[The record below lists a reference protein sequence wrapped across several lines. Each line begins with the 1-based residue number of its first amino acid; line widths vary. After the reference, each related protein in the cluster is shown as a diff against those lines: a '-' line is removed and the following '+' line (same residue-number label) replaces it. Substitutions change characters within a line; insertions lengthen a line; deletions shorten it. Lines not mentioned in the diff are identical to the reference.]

1 MKKLQLV
8 FVFLISLTTFSQA
21 PQSISYQAVVRDVN
35 DALIT
40 NQIVGMQISI
50 IKSGGVD
57 VYIETQTPMTNANG
71 LVTIEIG
78 TGTIQFGSFTDIP
91 WGSASYDIKVE
102 TDLAGGTNYTITGQS
117 QILSVP
123 YALYA
128 KSSGDDH
135 SKIFDTDGDT
145 QIQTEESPNEDIIRF
160 DLAGTAK
167 WVMKNNALEQLN
179 SGESL
184 FIGQDAGANDDLSSN
199 KNVFLGFGSG
209 FSNTSGE
216 KNIAVGH
223 NSLVFNS
230 NGTEN
235 IAMGY
240 QSLFNNTTGNNN
252 IGIGSESIFTNT
264 IGDNN
269 IAIGQKSLFEN
280 SSGNKNIAIGDRSLN
295 LNISGDK
302 NIAIGYESLK
312 NNPVGNN
319 NIAIGY
325 ESQFQS
331 KGDFNVS
338 VGVQTLFGN
347 NVDFGSQNTAMGFQ
361 ALYRNTSG
369 DNNTAIGYESSQD
382 NFDGIDNTSIGS
394 KSLSSNQFGNRNTA
408 IGKEALFNTI
418 GDNNIG
424 IGFQAEVPNSSANN
438 QVRIGNTNITYAGV
452 QVAWTVTSDRRW
464 KDEIRILPYGLDFV
478 KQLKPVDYVRKNNA
492 THTRE
497 IGFIAQDIE
506 VLLNEVGYTNQ
517 GILHKDNQGMMSLRY
532 NDFIPVLTKAIQ
544 EQQEE
549 IEILKVKASKV
560 DNLQSQID
568 ALKQLI
574 MEKN

>member
-1 MKKLQLV
+1 MKKIQLV
-8 FVFLISLTTFSQA
+8 LIVLISIVTFAQA
-21 PQSISYQAVVRDVN
+21 PESMSYQAVVRDVN

-40 NQIVGMQISI
+40 NQIVGMQLSI
-50 IKSGGVD
+50 LKSGGGD

-71 LVTIEIG
+71 LVTLEIG

-91 WGSASYDIKVE
+91 WDSASLDIKVE

-117 QILSVP
+117 QLVSVP

-424 IGFQAEVPNSSANN
+424 IGFQAEVPNSSADN
-438 QVRIGNTNITYAGV
+438 QVRIGNTNINYAGI
-452 QVAWTVTSDRRW
+452 QVAWSITSDKFW
-464 KDEIRILPYGLDFV
+464 KENIQELSYGLDFV
-478 KQLKPVDYVRKNNA
+478 KQLKPVDYTRKNNKDK
-492 THTRE
+492 TRE

-506 VLLNEVGYTNQ
+506 ALLNKVNYTNQ
-517 GILHKDNQGMMSLRY
+517 GIITTDSNGRLSVRY
-532 NDFIPVLTKAIQ
+532 NDFIPILTKAIQ
-544 EQQEE
+544 EQQEDLE
-549 IEILKVKASKV
+549 NKENQIQDLQNQINQLKV
-560 DNLQSQID
+560 
-568 ALKQLI
+568 LI
-574 MEKN
+574 ENK